1 MTLLLQKINFLFMH
15 QGLYADA
22 ADSPAAKPSVYSVL
36 KKPLLTWAAASATA
50 ALLAGT
56 GFVDA
61 ATAFDGGLGA
71 TVGIIAAENLMPS
84 STVAAW
90 AVPIAIPALVGM
102 QLDGVVVGT
111 GLVATMVY
119 RHQMI

>member
-1 MTLLLQKINFLFMH
+1 MP
-15 QGLYADA
+15 QGLYTYAVDADTP
-22 ADSPAAKPSVYSVL
+22 DDDNNGTAKPSAWSVI
-36 KKPLLTWAAASATA
+36 KRPLMAWAAASAAA

-61 ATAFDGGLGA
+61 ATAFDGGAGA
-71 TVGIIAAENLMPS
+71 TVGIIAAANLMPK
-84 STVAAW
+84 STVAQW
-90 AVPIAIPALVGM
+90 ALPIAVPALVGM

-119 RHQMI
+119 RNQMI